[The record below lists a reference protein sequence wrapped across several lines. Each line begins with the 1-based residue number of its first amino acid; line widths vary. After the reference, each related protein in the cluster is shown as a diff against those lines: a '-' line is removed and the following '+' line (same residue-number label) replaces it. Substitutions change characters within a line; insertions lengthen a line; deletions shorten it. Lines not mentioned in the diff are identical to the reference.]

1 MIPILLILIGLFAIA
16 LVVRQITS
24 FKTCALC
31 FAVSV
36 SWLIGLADYFS
47 KRIIFD
53 DPIIL
58 AILMGGSVVG
68 LMYYLSSISPNK
80 FSFFKFPYFITAL
93 FLINFVFSRE
103 ATAPTVLLI
112 VGIWLAFFLIFIFRD
127 KNTKNWFQKILECCR
142 NW

>member
-24 FKTCALC
+24 FKICALC
-31 FAVSV
+31 FAVSA
-36 SWLIGLADYFS
+36 SWLVGLADYFS

-53 DPIIL
+53 NPIVF
-58 AILMGGSVVG
+58 AILIGGSAGG
-68 LMYYLSSISPNK
+68 LVDYLSSISPNK

-93 FLINFVFSRE
+93 LLIDFVFRRE
-103 ATAPTVLLI
+103 ATAPAVLLI
-112 VGIWLAFFLIFIFRD
+112 VGIWLVFFLIFIFRN
-127 KNTKNWFQKILECCR
+127 KNTKNWFQKILECCK